1 MNRNRM
7 LVPLI
12 SQELGEVDFVEDED
26 ISVPYVEFEGTVE
39 PAGSSDVWKAA
50 KHLELELE
58 RVERTVGFGVLP
70 TKTWV
75 KALAM
80 NKISISEGMERT
92 ELRMKW
98 PWGEG
103 GQEGMFRTVREDR
116 DSGSPQKSRQKRV
129 SRRRGGGWFT
139 MSLAR
144 S

>member
-12 SQELGEVDFVEDED
+12 SQELGEEDFVEDED
-26 ISVPYVEFEGTVE
+26 ICVLYVESEVTVE
-39 PAGSSDVWKAA
+39 PAGRSDVWKTA

-58 RVERTVGFGVLP
+58 RVERTVGFGVIL

-80 NKISISEGMERT
+80 NELSISEGMERK

-98 PWGEG
+98 P
-103 GQEGMFRTVREDR
+103 
-116 DSGSPQKSRQKRV
+116 
-129 SRRRGGGWFT
+129 
-139 MSLAR
+139 
-144 S
+144 